1 MQVNVRV
8 AGKLRIEASKEVKN
22 KILYLMVNTLSS
34 LPYNTYIS
42 MLSDFEGLATY
53 EEFIEKAK
61 DDLDQ
66 EEFYFNGDAK
76 NGYQSSINLM
86 KFWIDREIIYLKG
99 DSKEGGRNENKEIYE
114 LALNLEK
121 IYNEI
126 TGEPAKIL
134 FDFVET
140 DDEISKM
147 RIEKIE
153 LNWPA
158 SKRTTIEEKCIDP
171 FLEDLFRFELF
182 SPEEITWRKPKYMR
196 EIIKTTYGGIENTNL
211 SASFLKQLPK
221 EEVDEIDFYLFKN
234 IEDIDVS
241 SSSTVH
247 KRLNGRLIYT
257 YEIVDAIN
265 EILSRK
271 EISYIPDYLNIKSG
285 LFKDESTDL
294 EDNAIFE
301 IVGTGKDKLT
311 IILAK
316 DDIKLEIEYLAVE
329 NLLKPDSIKSV
340 LEYKGETYLIKDSD
354 EFKGGDYKS
363 KQQELKSFLASIC
376 RTIFIYV
383 RTMENR
389 NYLKGEKEFIKKIN
403 QQYIVMERL
412 LRAYTK

>member
-1 MQVNVRV
+1 MSVTVRV

-42 MLSDFEGLATY
+42 MLSDFEGLVTY
-53 EEFIEKAK
+53 EEFLEKAK

-76 NGYQSSINLM
+76 NGYQSSVNLM
-86 KFWIDREIIYLKG
+86 KFWINREIIYLKG

-114 LALNLEK
+114 LSLDLEK

-153 LNWPA
+153 LNWPT

-211 SASFLKQLPK
+211 SASFL
-221 EEVDEIDFYLFKN
+221 
-234 IEDIDVS
+234 
-241 SSSTVH
+241 
-247 KRLNGRLIYT
+247 
-257 YEIVDAIN
+257 
-265 EILSRK
+265 
-271 EISYIPDYLNIKSG
+271 
-285 LFKDESTDL
+285 
-294 EDNAIFE
+294 
-301 IVGTGKDKLT
+301 
-311 IILAK
+311 
-316 DDIKLEIEYLAVE
+316 
-329 NLLKPDSIKSV
+329 
-340 LEYKGETYLIKDSD
+340 
-354 EFKGGDYKS
+354 
-363 KQQELKSFLASIC
+363 
-376 RTIFIYV
+376 
-383 RTMENR
+383 
-389 NYLKGEKEFIKKIN
+389 YLKI
-403 QQYIVMERL
+403 
-412 LRAYTK
+412 